1 MGGQYIMLGLFFE
14 MLFGII
20 ALFAVTRFLGKRQ
33 LSQLTAFDFI
43 AAVLL
48 GELVGNALF
57 DPDAG
62 ILDIAYV
69 VILFGL
75 ILYVI
80 ELITQKFKGSRYIL
94 EGKPSFII
102 HKGLINYDEMKKNK
116 IDVGELQHMLR
127 NKDVF
132 AVQDVEYAI
141 LETNGQLSVLTKAP
155 LQLPTKSD
163 LEIPAADVHVAITII
178 SDGEIIEDNIA
189 ELNMT
194 EQWVK
199 AELQRQQYNSIT
211 EVFYAEWL
219 EGKGLFILPYTNI
232 KTKEYNKKV
241 KPK

>member
-163 LEIPAADVHVAITII
+163 LEIPVADVHVAITII

-199 AELQRQQYNSIT
+199 AELQRQQYKSIT